1 MKKLLALILALMLAL
16 GGVSA
21 FAGTVYTKVAV
32 DGDVVKALLPGF
44 GVPEEQLSMLDPII
58 SLVNALGVKVVTVD
72 DGGEVALDLNG
83 KEALNLGWATDE
95 AGATVVSTLFP
106 NYVVTIDRQTIDQF
120 MEQFMANMPG
130 GQGGMGG
137 LDFAAMGEVF
147 GKYFAEWVQAC
158 SAAGQPGDP
167 VPGDY
172 VMDGVA
178 FDTMVPVTVDVPA
191 IKEATAK
198 LMDELLADPAA
209 MGMIKGMA
217 QGMAQSSGGQ
227 IDDETFEADFR
238 AGFEAWIAHMP
249 ETVTAEFYTNGE
261 DGQTFYMTGE
271 SVMEGEDEP
280 GFTYDMMFLGEAN
293 MTMHCHM
300 GGEEAPMDMG
310 FAMEGSDMSMYFA
323 MGDLY
328 YGLNLSFPENE
339 FDMDFF
345 FMDPQA
351 AVLSV
356 KVTMDDAGERS
367 LSLDAAGK
375 TEVTVE
381 MPMDG
386 NDEAVQGLLG
396 DVMSNGVGALIAVLG
411 EEVPEVMSLMGA
423 FSGGAMAG

>member
-83 KEALNLGWATDE
+83 KEALTLGWATDE
-95 AGATVVSTLFP
+95 AGATVVSSLFP

-167 VPGDY
+167 VPGNY

-191 IKEATAK
+191 VREATAK

-209 MGMIKGMA
+209 MSMIK
-217 QGMAQSSGGQ
+217 GMAQSSGGQ
-227 IDDETFEADFR
+227 VDDATFEADFK
-238 AGFEAWIAHMP
+238 AGFEAWMAHMP
-249 ETVTAEFYTNGE
+249 ESVTAEFYTNSD
-261 DGQTFYMTGE
+261 DGQTFFLTGA
-271 SVMEGEDEP
+271 SVMEGEAEP
-280 GFTYDMMFLGEAN
+280 SFTYDMMFLGEAN

-300 GGEEAPMDMG
+300 GGEAPTDMD
-310 FAMEGSDMSMYFA
+310 FSMEGTDMSMFFA

-328 YGLNLSFPENE
+328 YGLNLSFAGNA

-345 FMDPQA
+345 FLNPDAP
-351 AVLSV
+351 VLCL
-356 KVTMDDAGERS
+356 KVTMDDAGERA
-367 LSLDAAGK
+367 LSLDAEGK
-375 TEVTVE
+375 AAAAFTL
-381 MPMDG
+381 PMDG

-396 DVMSNGVGALIAVLG
+396 DIMGNGLGALMGVLG
-411 EEVPEVMSLMGA
+411 EEVPEVMSLIGA
-423 FSGGAMAG
+423 FSGDAMAG